1 MTGRSSK
8 KLRAPAQKRLPQA
21 LRHEECVALL
31 RAVHS
36 PVYRGVLASMYG
48 CGLRIGE
55 AVKVTVTDVDKVR
68 MVVRVVG
75 KGNKERL
82 APLPRPLYE
91 DLRRMWATHRH
102 PEWLFGNR
110 RGTAHVDPGAI
121 YKAFAL
127 ARQAAGIEGALTPHC
142 LRHSFATRLI
152 EAGAPAETV
161 RILLGH
167 ASVRTTQ
174 VYLHLTEAS
183 RGQLNETLGAF
194 CIPLFD

>member
-1 MTGRSSK
+1 M
-8 KLRAPAQKRLPQA
+8 
-21 LRHEECVALL
+21 H
-31 RAVHS
+31 AVRS
-36 PVYRGVLASMYG
+36 PVHRAALASMYG

-55 AVKVTVTDVDKVR
+55 AVKVRVTDVEKAR

-91 DLRRMWATHRH
+91 DLQRMWTTHRH
-102 PEWLFGNR
+102 PVWLFGNR
-110 RGTAHVDPGAI
+110 RGTAHVDPCVLS
-121 YKAFAL
+121 KTFAL
-127 ARQAAGIEGALTPHC
+127 ARQAAGLDGTLTPHC
-142 LRHSFATRLI
+142 LRHSFATRLF
-152 EAGAPAETV
+152 EAGVPAETV

-183 RGQLNETLGAF
+183 RGQLNDTLGAF
-194 CIPLFD
+194 SVPLFD